1 MSSHFMH
8 VDPAKQRQFIDKA
21 NRHIYEI
28 EQIIDVFESRMRAL
42 GRDWRDQEFDA
53 FAQQSKR
60 TVAVLKAFLVE
71 GRKISQQLAH
81 SADLGE
87 QYQRIHS

>member
-1 MSSHFMH
+1 MH
-8 VDPAKQRQFIDKA
+8 VDPAKQRVFIDNA

-42 GRDWRDQEFDA
+42 GRDWRDQEFVA
-53 FAQQSKR
+53 FADQTKR
-60 TVAVLKAFLVE
+60 TIAVLKEFIAE

-81 SADLGE
+81 SAELGE
-87 QYQRIHS
+87 QYQRIQL